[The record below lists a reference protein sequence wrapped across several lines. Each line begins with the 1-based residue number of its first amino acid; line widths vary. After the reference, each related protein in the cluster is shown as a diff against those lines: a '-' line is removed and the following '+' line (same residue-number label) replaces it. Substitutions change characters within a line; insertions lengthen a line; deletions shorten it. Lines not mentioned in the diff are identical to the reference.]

1 MKVHFNNVD
10 FSSSS
15 GPNTFGARL
24 ASELQVNFGVNIV
37 GPNSDYDIFLC
48 FIEPNCNP
56 RPGSKIIQRLD
67 GIWFKPEEFKTHN
80 RLIKLVYDNC
90 HSVIWQSEF
99 DKKMTEKW
107 WGSQKGKVISN
118 GIKLENAK
126 ISKELLEFRKK
137 YNKIFVSSASWHRQK
152 RLKENVELFLKNSS
166 EKDCLIVLGNTPDYK
181 ISDSRIFYAGQKT
194 HSECLQVYSIADWMI
209 HLAWLDHCPNV
220 VVEALSQD
228 CPVICSSSG
237 GTKEIVKQN
246 GFIVPEVKKY
256 NFELLDYDNP
266 FEIEIP
272 KLNLNNKINVDNKH
286 LCINKTASLYF
297 KEFIDILEEKCRI
310 KK

>member
-1 MKVHFNNVD
+1 MKVHFNNVN

-15 GPNTFGARL
+15 GPNTFGTRL
-24 ASELQVNFGVNIV
+24 ANELQSSFDVKIV
-37 GPNSDYDIFLC
+37 GPNDDYDIFLC

-67 GIWFKPEEFKTHN
+67 GIWFKPEEFQTHN
-80 RLIKLVYDNC
+80 KLIKLVYEKC

-107 WGSQKGKVISN
+107 WGTRYGKIISN
-118 GIKLENAK
+118 GIKL
-126 ISKELLEFRKK
+126 SKAEVDKNLLEFRKK

-152 RLKENVELFLKNSS
+152 RLKENIAFFLENST
-166 EKDCLIVLGNTPDYK
+166 KDDCYIILGNNPDYK
-181 ISDSRIFYAGQKT
+181 INDSRIFYAGQKT
-194 HSECLQVYSIADWMI
+194 HQACLQIYSIADWMI

-220 VVEALSQD
+220 VVEALSQN

-246 GFIVPEVKKY
+246 GFILEELKEY

-266 FEIEIP
+266 FEIETP
-272 KLNLNNKINVDNKH
+272 KLNLDKKINVDNSH
-286 LCINKTASLYF
+286 LCINKISSLYYDEF
-297 KEFIDILEEKCRI
+297 KNVLNFS
-310 KK
+310 